1 MTEESTPLVE
11 VRDLSLAYLHEDRW
25 LQVLTQVG
33 FAIAQG
39 EVLGLVGESG
49 CGKSTVAHQ
58 LLGYRAPAARLLS
71 GEVLFKGADLLK
83 KPRAEL
89 DRLRGNRI
97 AFVSQ
102 NPAAA
107 LSPGMRVGRQVAEV
121 LIDHG
126 HAGGRRAAPARVVEL
141 FRSVGLPAPERIGRR
156 YPHELSGG
164 QQQRVAI
171 AMALACG
178 PDLLVLDEPTTG
190 LDVTTQQQIIA
201 LLCELRRGAGMA
213 MLYVTHDL
221 GLLAEIADRVGVMY
235 AGQMVEIAPT
245 GDLFSQ
251 PRHPYT
257 RGLIASIP
265 QLWPGER
272 IGAPLRGLLQR
283 EGLPEGGPFQ
293 PRCDFA
299 DGACAIERQVLEEIT
314 PMHQVACRRWRALG
328 APTTVASR
336 PARRDPAPA
345 PVPPLLVLDRLTI
358 TYRSGGGLSL
368 FARPAPAVHELSLG
382 IEFGET
388 LALVGES
395 GSGKST
401 AARAVSGLL
410 KPDSGRIL
418 FEGEAI
424 APLLRHRPRE
434 LRRTI
439 QYVFQN
445 PDASLNPRMR
455 VGAILARPLEVFFDL
470 GRQGVGARIAQA
482 LEDVRLD
489 ESYAARYPDQ
499 LSGGERQRVAIA
511 RAVIAEPKLLLCD
524 EVLSALDVS
533 VQANILDLL
542 KRLRANRRLSML
554 FISHDLAVVRE
565 IADKIAV
572 LFRGELCQIGP
583 AGEVFGAP
591 MHPYT
596 HTLLMAVPSGRTP
609 AIQAAPVKTT
619 GTAGVASGAGC
630 PYAGRCAW
638 QAGEI
643 CERVPPPWIAAA
655 NGNRIRCHLPLSELE
670 ARAVWRADAR
680 PSELT
685 RTAEERATP

>member
-1 MTEESTPLVE
+1 MSAAPHARLVE
-11 VRDLSLAYLHEDRW
+11 VSDLSLAYLHEDTS
-25 LQVLTQVG
+25 LQVLFGVS
-33 FAIAQG
+33 FSIAPG

-49 CGKSTVAHQ
+49 CGKSTVAYQ
-58 LLGYRAPAARLLS
+58 LLGYRPPSARVLS
-71 GEVLFKGADLLK
+71 GAVRLQGVDLLTLS
-83 KPRAEL
+83 RAEL
-89 DRLRGNRI
+89 DRLRGNRVALI
-97 AFVSQ
+97 PQ
-102 NPAAA
+102 NPASA

-121 LIDHG
+121 LTAH
-126 HAGGRRAAPARVVEL
+126 RRASGGSAAQARTAEL
-141 FRSVGLPAPERIGRR
+141 FEAVGLPDPHRIARR

-190 LDVTTQQQIIA
+190 LDVTTQQQIVA
-201 LLCELRRGAGMA
+201 LLAELRRRQRMA

-221 GLLAEIADRVGVMY
+221 GLLAQIADRVGVMY
-235 AGQMVEIAPT
+235 AGRMVEIAPT
-245 GDLFSQ
+245 GILFSQ

-265 QLWPGER
+265 QLRPGER
-272 IGAPLRGLLQR
+272 VGKRLRGLLQR
-283 EGLPEGGPFQ
+283 DELPPGCPFQ

-299 DGACAIERQVLEEIT
+299 EAACAAELQVLEEAA
-314 PMHQVACRRWRALG
+314 PGHAVACRRWRAL
-328 APTTVASR
+328 APPSAVLTAPGTVATGS
-336 PARRDPAPA
+336 A
-345 PVPPLLVLDRLTI
+345 PVAPLLALESLFV
-358 TYRSGGGLSL
+358 TYRAAGSV
-368 FARPAPAVHELSLG
+368 FAKSVPAVKDVTLA
-382 IEFGET
+382 IERGET

-401 AARAVSGLL
+401 AARAISGLL
-410 KPDSGRIL
+410 RPSGGRIL
-418 FEGEAI
+418 FRGE
-424 APLLRHRPRE
+424 PLPAFLRQRPRE
-434 LRRTI
+434 LRRVI

-455 VGAILARPLEVFFDL
+455 VGAILARPLEVFFEAGGADL
-470 GRQGVGARIAQA
+470 RGRIARA

-489 ESYAARYPDQ
+489 ETYVDRYPDQ

-511 RAVIAEPKLLLCD
+511 RAVIAEPELLLCD

-542 KRLRANRRLSML
+542 KRLRAEHHLSML

-565 IADKIAV
+565 IADRIAV

-583 AGEVFGAP
+583 ARAVFQAP

-596 HTLLMAVPSGRTP
+596 HALLMAAPSGP
-609 AIQAAPVKTT
+609 AARAQAVEAAEPVRPKL
-619 GTAGVASGAGC
+619 ASGLSC

-643 CERVPPPWIAAA
+643 CEREPPPWLEAGG
-655 NGNRIRCHLPLSELE
+655 GNRIRCHLSLGELE
-670 ARAVWRADAR
+670 ARARWRAEPR
-680 PSELT
+680 PLEHPL
-685 RTAEERATP
+685 RPAEERAAP